1 MGEQPPVAAA
11 AAASGG
17 PTPWLH
23 PRLQEK
29 LGLRAD
35 DVVISVPPKSGTT
48 W

>member
-1 MGEQPPVAAA
+1 MGEQPAAA
-11 AAASGG
+11 AAAAGE

-29 LGLRAD
+29 LELRAD
-35 DVVISVPPKSGTT
+35 DVIISVPPKSGTT